1 MSFRTKWIEILHKA
15 ATGSKKV
22 RTILTPVGLLIFF
35 MVLALVIALSLGAD
49 KLFGFRKLFGGHW
62 NVITGVPVLAIGL
75 FFILWSNLHFL
86 RVKGTPVPFNPPP
99 KLVTTGPYAFA
110 RNPMVTG
117 VFLLLLGLGIFLGSI
132 TLVFLLT
139 PLVILLIVW
148 ELKAIEE
155 PELEKRLGKEYVEY
169 KKRVPMFF
177 PWLKPRIK

>member
-1 MSFRTKWIEILHKA
+1 MSFRTKWIEMMHRA
-15 ATGSKKV
+15 ATGSRKT

-35 MVLALVIALSLGAD
+35 GAMVLLVVLARWVDGLLGFP
-49 KLFGFRKLFGGHW
+49 KLFGSPW
-62 NVITGVPVLAIGL
+62 NVVVSVPILVIGL
-75 FFILWSNLHFL
+75 FLVLWSNLRFL
-86 RVKGTPVPFNPPP
+86 KVKGTPVPFNPPP
-99 KLVTTGPYAFA
+99 KLVTTGPYAYA

-169 KKRVPMFF
+169 KNRVPMFF
-177 PWLKPRIK
+177 PWMKVRTK